1 MADMNASDSAISTDD
16 LEIDSYDDVVKLL
29 GADDAASM
37 LADVAGNRF
46 NREDIMRAILNGED
60 IHLDYWPDYE
70 ELEWATRVCG
80 ELLADTSLEWA
91 DGFIDAEKIETH
103 EGLTVSDLS
112 HAVECVL
119 TDKFNDGLYEASLVD
134 RTEIADTFAQ
144 EIKSRLDGGKLG
156 HGPYVDSESLR
167 DELGAE
173 IVKTQKVRDFEGHV
187 VPIDLVRLD
196 SLRMGDALFRDHPVL
211 VMPDTSLVFACL
223 RVDGIAGCDLLRWC
237 AVRMPNADSTI
248 TVTDDVR
255 TLGLPRGRRMSRME
269 LGGGCPFLPVTC
281 RNGDRQARMYV
292 KFDTGSA
299 GYFHFSYADSG
310 DAPPPLWFIDSL
322 RWADG
327 YASAIGWTNRNRVNS
342 HFRGTIPRFEIQGTA
357 IADMPVKRTFGHNRI
372 LGCKLFD
379 WGQVVLDF
387 RRKRFLFIPR
397 GGEAKAPP
405 QPACNFTL
413 ALSAGQLVV
422 GQVWDEALADVIAPG
437 DRILSLDGH
446 PWDGD
451 VCRFLLDPDPLDGTV
466 CGIGTASGQH
476 VVLTIETMK

>member
-1 MADMNASDSAISTDD
+1 M
-16 LEIDSYDDVVKLL
+16 KRLL
-29 GADDAASM
+29 
-37 LADVAGNRF
+37 F
-46 NREDIMRAILNGED
+46 
-60 IHLDYWPDYE
+60 
-70 ELEWATRVCG
+70 
-80 ELLADTSLEWA
+80 
-91 DGFIDAEKIETH
+91 
-103 EGLTVSDLS
+103 
-112 HAVECVL
+112 VL
-119 TDKFNDGLYEASLVD
+119 CSLVAVQEVCARRPAVRFD
-134 RTEIADTFAQ
+134 LPYTVEHGKYVVVLGTPAGPRRFIFDTGASGTC
-144 EIKSRLDGGKLG
+144 I
-156 HGPYVDSESLR
+156 SESLR
-167 DELGAE
+167 CELGAE
-173 IVKTQKVRDFEGHV
+173 TVKTQKVRDFEGHV

-211 VMPDTSLVFACL
+211 VMPDTSQVFACL

-255 TLGLPRGRRMSRME
+255 RLGLPRGRRMSRME

-342 HFRGTIPRFEIQGTA
+342 YFRGTIPRFEIQGTA

-372 LGCKLFD
+372 LGCKLLD

-387 RRKRFLFIPR
+387 RRKRFLFVFPLAYQLNLIAR
-397 GGEAKAPP
+397 FDACTEHTQHALGICSILAVSECDVRFELHRLLAQDSRRSKMQSRWILDCDFLTYHALFPP
-405 QPACNFTL
+405 MNNFPNKSSDST
-413 ALSAGQLVV
+413 
-422 GQVWDEALADVIAPG
+422 
-437 DRILSLDGH
+437 
-446 PWDGD
+446 
-451 VCRFLLDPDPLDGTV
+451 T
-466 CGIGTASGQH
+466 
-476 VVLTIETMK
+476 

>member
-1 MADMNASDSAISTDD
+1 M
-16 LEIDSYDDVVKLL
+16 KRLL
-29 GADDAASM
+29 FVLCSLFA
-37 LADVAGNRF
+37 VQ
-46 NREDIMRAILNGED
+46 E
-60 IHLDYWPDYE
+60 
-70 ELEWATRVCG
+70 VC
-80 ELLADTSLEWA
+80 A
-91 DGFIDAEKIETH
+91 
-103 EGLTVSDLS
+103 
-112 HAVECVL
+112 
-119 TDKFNDGLYEASLVD
+119 
-134 RTEIADTFAQ
+134 R
-144 EIKSRLDGGKLG
+144 R
-156 HGPYVDSESLR
+156 P
-167 DELGAE
+167 
-173 IVKTQKVRDFEGHV
+173 
-187 VPIDLVRLD
+187 
-196 SLRMGDALFRDHPVL
+196 
-211 VMPDTSLVFACL
+211 
-223 RVDGIAGCDLLRWC
+223 
-237 AVRMPNADSTI
+237 AVRFDLPY
-248 TVTDDVR
+248 TVEHGKYVVV
-255 TLGLPRGRRMSRME
+255 LGTPAGPRR
-269 LGGGCPFLPVTC
+269 FI
-281 RNGDRQARMYV
+281 
-292 KFDTGSA
+292 FDTGSA